1 MQTVLCIAHHP
12 NFPGKSSKQ
21 GHQCQGYEHVFLPCN
36 SKSTEQEGLKQQLQ
50 FAEGYQPLTW
60 KRKQCPGITG
70 HVHHCCFWQ
79 AGGQLVCNWWY
90 HILVT
95 LAKVL
100 PDLEVQISYGGFQ
113 CLTYPFAS
121 PQKPCRFGCQQ
132 PGWEGSRMARKPCQ
146 KQISCSSGV
155 SITLF
160 RR

>member
-1 MQTVLCIAHHP
+1 MVGSNTTVSGWHGDCLGVVQTMLRIAHHP

-21 GHQCQGYEHVFLPCN
+21 GHQCQSCEYVFLPCN

-50 FAEGYQPLTW
+50 FAEGHQPLTW

-95 LAKVL
+95 LGKVL
-100 PDLEVQISYGGFQ
+100 PDLEVQISDGGFQ
-113 CLTYPFAS
+113 CLTSSLCIPPETLSLWLPAA
-121 PQKPCRFGCQQ
+121 
-132 PGWEGSRMARKPCQ
+132 WMA
-146 KQISCSSGV
+146 KQ
-155 SITLF
+155 
-160 RR
+160 